1 MFPIKVLSL
10 YINVNMLAATVG
22 KGMTD
27 VGKLQTYFSMDCD
40 MIRPIRFPSLGTNPP
55 FRTTFAIKIEHFRG
69 IIAMDRYL
77 KKV

>member
-40 MIRPIRFPSLGTNPP
+40 MIWPIRFPSLGTNPP
-55 FRTTFAIKIEHFRG
+55 FGTTFAIKIVHFWTH
-69 IIAMDRYL
+69 ADLKWYL
-77 KKV
+77 RET